1 MGDAGVG
8 YVSLHNCIVS
18 DNLGS
23 WGGGITS
30 DDAATIAKSC
40 LFVGND
46 TTGGGGAAFGA
57 NGTLI
62 LANCTMVDNS
72 ADADGGAVFSW
83 STNLIV
89 CNSILWD
96 NGADPIVGS
105 VTVAYC
111 DVQGGYPGLGN
122 IDRDPLFV
130 DPTAGNYHLHRRSPC
145 VNEGDPAFVVSAG
158 ETDIDGE
165 QRVQGGFV
173 DIGADETPYWDGDV
187 DQDGDVDHDDFAVLV
202 ECLDGPDI
210 VPSPPPPLTLEEC
223 LAVFD
228 FDEDGDIDLRDFADF
243 RLREPTVVADIILE
257 SRDEYGSVLPPP
269 AYVEDGDWHDSTA
282 KSSAPGLI
290 GLGSRYITY
299 ELPNSGTDDAT
310 FVPEISTPGLYEVFV
325 TWGTGANCYDAL
337 YTIRHQDGETT
348 LLVDQIP
355 EGVPG
360 ANANTWVS
368 LGQYRFD
375 AGQNVTTASVNVSE
389 ETVSGQPHPEWNQR
403 VYADAARWV
412 FIAR

>member
-1 MGDAGVG
+1 M
-8 YVSLHNCIVS
+8 
-18 DNLGS
+18 
-23 WGGGITS
+23 
-30 DDAATIAKSC
+30 
-40 LFVGND
+40 
-46 TTGGGGAAFGA
+46 
-57 NGTLI
+57 
-62 LANCTMVDNS
+62 
-72 ADADGGAVFSW
+72 
-83 STNLIV
+83 
-89 CNSILWD
+89 
-96 NGADPIVGS
+96 
-105 VTVAYC
+105 
-111 DVQGGYPGLGN
+111 
-122 IDRDPLFV
+122 
-130 DPTAGNYHLHRRSPC
+130 
-145 VNEGDPAFVVSAG
+145 
-158 ETDIDGE
+158 
-165 QRVQGGFV
+165 
-173 DIGADETPYWDGDV
+173 
-187 DQDGDVDHDDFAVLV
+187 DHDDFAVLV

-257 SRDEYGSVLPPP
+257 SRDEYGSILPPP

-282 KSSAPGLI
+282 KSTAPGLI

-310 FVPEISTPGLYEVFV
+310 FVPEISTPGLYEMFV

-337 YTIRHQDGETT
+337 YTIRYQDGETT

-368 LGQYRFD
+368 LGQYQFD
-375 AGQNVTTASVNVSE
+375 AGQSVTTASVNVSE
-389 ETVSGQPHPEWNQR
+389 ETVSGKPHAGWNQR